1 MSERRRSERFTGG
14 REIYARFKSSIPVKI
29 IDVSHH
35 GMKVESNSALP
46 PTGPCDLWIPGEQG
60 DVKLK
65 VRVQRCRARFEQEGD
80 ERGLVY
86 QAGIEFLQ
94 LDVRARDALFSI
106 LQQFGATLEEARS
119 VTDAVRASLGEDE
132 ADDDT
137 GFEISTA
144 V

>member
-1 MSERRRSERFTGG
+1 
-14 REIYARFKSSIPVKI
+14 VKI

-35 GMKVESNSALP
+35 GMKVESASALP
-46 PTGPCDLWIPGEQG
+46 PTGPCDLWIPGDQG

-86 QAGIEFLQ
+86 QAGLEFLQ
-94 LDVRARDALFSI
+94 LDLRARDALFSI
-106 LQQFGATLEEARS
+106 LQQFGASLDEARR
-119 VTDAVRASLGEDE
+119 VAEAARTLLDDDE
-132 ADDDT
+132 ADDT
-137 GFEISTA
+137 TEFEVSTA